1 MGANL
6 LLAYIP
12 AAKITK
18 QRRRVLHRLVDEL
31 GDAEV
36 KNEEIALLSDERDVR
51 KMLHE
56 HVDLLPANPWKHRD
70 VLEMTLPHMPYP
82 VLFTGGAS
90 WGDSPCELFDPF
102 CCLGVLPTIFR
113 QLRGWAL
120 GEKKLRRSR
129 RRPRKSA

>member
-6 LLAYIP
+6 LLAFIP

-18 QRRRVLHRLVDEL
+18 QRRRVLHRLVADL
-31 GDAEV
+31 SDADV
-36 KNEEIALLSDERDVR
+36 NNEEIASLSDERDVR

-56 HVDLLPANPWKHRD
+56 HVNLLPANAGEHRD
-70 VLEMTLPHMPYP
+70 ILEMALPHMPYP

-90 WGDSPCELFDPF
+90 WGDSPGELFDPF

-113 QLRGWAL
+113 QLRCWAQ
-120 GEKKLRRSR
+120 EDEKLRRSR
-129 RRPRKSA
+129 TRPRQSA